1 VNVQDKPS
9 LLHAEEM
16 MLQAGLFDDSPH
28 SREIIYNFMRLRAL
42 RVEVDMKL
50 ATGQFSLEEAAKYLE
65 QKVPMDAQTARQ
77 ERLLFR
83 RDPVRR

>member
-1 VNVQDKPS
+1 
-9 LLHAEEM
+9 M

-65 QKVPMDAQTARQ
+65 QKVPMGQTADY
-77 ERLLFR
+77 EVAGGSASSAR
-83 RDPVRR
+83 RKV